1 MVCPRG
7 RNYRGCMKLGVLNI
21 IPRAFRTRGVVV
33 CLTIFIRALLN
44 FMGLAALLPVLYLI
58 LDSDNIR
65 SNTWLSAIYDYFG
78 FNSEMSFIVAVALS
92 VVLFVAVKCLVNLFL
107 YRFERDYIYSLYKF
121 LSRNLYIDYFNRGL
135 SFIKASNSAV
145 LSRNVN
151 VVCYT
156 FVSGVL
162 RPMAVL
168 LSEAILFLMLFV
180 SIAVYSPVAALL
192 TVAIFIPAVWLY
204 FALVRNRVNRYGTIE
219 NEAHRRKFRD
229 TVETYRGY
237 ADIEINNAF
246 SSMLKQFD
254 ENTDTMVSMGA
265 KNATISTLPQLF
277 TEIGIAAGMAIM
289 VALCVGLDSGSM
301 KILFGIFAVAA
312 LRLMPSVRAIMGAWT
327 SLRYNRYTIE
337 IIASANVNSQVD
349 VESSSTESLDFK
361 RSIEVD
367 DISFSFEDSQSP
379 LFSSLSFT
387 INKGEKIGINGRSG
401 AGKTTL
407 FNLLLGFYSP
417 TDGQIRIDGQVLGE
431 NNRRKWQ
438 NSIGYVSQSVF
449 LTDSTILANIALGS
463 KAEDIDMER
472 VERAVKAASLGEF
485 IAALPNGLDTR
496 IGECGALLSGG
507 QRQRIGIARALYKG
521 AQVLFF
527 DEATSSLDS
536 QTEQSINEAIV
547 ELARTNEALTIVVIA
562 HRESSL
568 GYCDRVITLK

>member
-1 MVCPRG
+1 
-7 RNYRGCMKLGVLNI
+7 MKLGVLNI
-21 IPRAFRTRGVVV
+21 IPRSFRRGGVWV
-33 CLTIFIRALLN
+33 CVTIFIRALLN

-58 LDSDNIR
+58 LDSQSIE
-65 SNTWLSAIYDYFG
+65 SNSLLAGVYNYFG
-78 FNSEMSFIVAVALS
+78 FTSDVS
-92 VVLFVAVKCLVNLFL
+92 FVASVAGAVVGFIAIKCGINLLL
-107 YRFERDYIYSLYKF
+107 YRYERDYIYSLYRY

-168 LSEAILFLMLFV
+168 LSEAMLFILLFA
-180 SIAVYSPVAALL
+180 SIALYSPLAALL

-204 FALVRNRVNRYGTIE
+204 FVLIRNRVNRYGDIE
-219 NEAHRRKFRD
+219 NDAHRRKFRD

-246 SSMLKQFD
+246 SSMLRQFD
-254 ENTDTMVSMGA
+254 ENTDTMVSVGA

-277 TEIGIAAGMAIM
+277 TEIGLAAGMALM
-289 VALCVGLDSGSM
+289 VVLCVGLDSGSM
-301 KILFGIFAVAA
+301 KILFGVFAVAA

-327 SLRYNRYTIE
+327 SLRYNRYTID
-337 IIASANVNSQVD
+337 IIASADISSPAQTVRVD
-349 VESSSTESLDFK
+349 SEQIDFK
-361 RSIEVD
+361 DCIEVENLGFK
-367 DISFSFEDSQSP
+367 FSDSQTP
-379 LFSSLSFT
+379 LFTDLSFT
-387 INKGEKIGINGRSG
+387 IRKGEKIGINGRSG

-407 FNLLLGFYSP
+407 FNLLLGFYP
-417 TDGQIRIDGQVLGE
+417 ATEGRIVIDGQVLTAE
-431 NNRRKWQ
+431 NRRRWQ

-472 VERAVKAASLGEF
+472 VQRAVAAASLSEF
-485 IAALPNGLDTR
+485 VASLPNGLNTR

-527 DEATSSLDS
+527 DEATSALDS
-536 QTEQSINEAIV
+536 QTEQSINQAIV
-547 ELARTNEALTIVVIA
+547 ELAKANQALTIVVIA

-568 GYCDRVITLK
+568 EYCDRVITLK

>member
-1 MVCPRG
+1 
-7 RNYRGCMKLGVLNI
+7 MKLGVLNI
-21 IPRAFRTRGVVV
+21 IPRSFRAKGVWVSV
-33 CLTIFIRALLN
+33 TIFIRALLN
-44 FMGLAALLPVLYLI
+44 FLGLAALLPVLYLI
-58 LDSDNIR
+58 LDSQSIQ
-65 SNTWLSAIYDYFG
+65 SNSLLSGAYNYFG
-78 FNSEMSFIVAVALS
+78 FTSEMSFVVAVAAS
-92 VVLFVAVKCLVNLFL
+92 VVGFIAIKCGINLLL
-107 YRFERDYIYSLYKF
+107 YRFERDYIYSLYRY

-168 LSEAILFLMLFV
+168 LSEAILFVLLFG
-180 SIAVYSPVAALL
+180 SIALYSPLAALL

-204 FALVRNRVNRYGTIE
+204 FALIKDRVNNYGNIE

-246 SSMLKQFD
+246 SSMLRQFD
-254 ENTDTMVSMGA
+254 DNTDTMVSVGA

-277 TEIGIAAGMAIM
+277 TEIGLAAGMALM
-289 VALCVGLDSGSM
+289 VVLCVGLDSGSL
-301 KILFGIFAVAA
+301 KILFGVFAVAA

-327 SLRYNRYTIE
+327 SLRYNRFAID
-337 IIASANVNSQVD
+337 IIASADISEQVD
-349 VESSSTESLDFK
+349 VENVVSEQLDFT
-361 RSIEVD
+361 RSIEVENLG
-367 DISFSFEDSQSP
+367 FKFEDSQSP
-379 LFSSLSFT
+379 LFTDLNFT
-387 INKGEKIGINGRSG
+387 IRKGEKIGINGRSG

-407 FNLLLGFYSP
+407 FNLLLGFYLP
-417 TDGQIRIDGQVLGE
+417 TEGQILIDGQPLTAD
-431 NNRRKWQ
+431 NRRMWQ

-449 LTDSTILANIALGS
+449 LTDSTILANIALGC

-472 VERAVKAASLGEF
+472 VVKAVEAASLSEF
-485 IAALPNGLDTR
+485 VAMLPNGLDTR

-527 DEATSSLDS
+527 DEATSSLDN

-547 ELARTNEALTIVVIA
+547 ELARSNEALTIVVIA

>member
-1 MVCPRG
+1 
-7 RNYRGCMKLGVLNI
+7 MKLGVLNI
-21 IPRAFRTRGVVV
+21 IPRSFRRGGVWV
-33 CLTIFIRALLN
+33 CVTIFIRALLN

-58 LDSDNIR
+58 LDSQSIE
-65 SNTWLSAIYDYFG
+65 SNSLLAGVYNYFG
-78 FNSEMSFIVAVALS
+78 FTSDVS
-92 VVLFVAVKCLVNLFL
+92 FVASVAGAVVGFIAIKCGINLLL
-107 YRFERDYIYSLYKF
+107 YRYERDYIYSLYRY

-168 LSEAILFLMLFV
+168 LSEAMLFILLFA
-180 SIAVYSPVAALL
+180 SIALYSPLAALL

-204 FALVRNRVNRYGTIE
+204 FALIRNRVNRYGDIE
-219 NEAHRRKFRD
+219 NDAHRRKFRD

-246 SSMLKQFD
+246 SSMLRQFD
-254 ENTDTMVSMGA
+254 ENTDTMVSVGA

-277 TEIGIAAGMAIM
+277 TEIGLAAGMALM
-289 VALCVGLDSGSM
+289 VVLCVGLDSGSM
-301 KILFGIFAVAA
+301 KILFGVFAVAA

-327 SLRYNRYTIE
+327 SLRYNRYTID
-337 IIASANVNSQVD
+337 IIASADISSPAKTVRVD
-349 VESSSTESLDFK
+349 SEQIDFK
-361 RSIEVD
+361 DCIEVENLGFK
-367 DISFSFEDSQSP
+367 FSDSQTP
-379 LFSSLSFT
+379 LFTDLSFT
-387 INKGEKIGINGRSG
+387 IRKGEKIGINGRSG

-407 FNLLLGFYSP
+407 FNLLLGFYP
-417 TDGQIRIDGQVLGE
+417 ATEGRIVIDGQVLTAE
-431 NNRRKWQ
+431 NRRRWQ

-472 VERAVKAASLGEF
+472 VQRAVAAASLSEF
-485 IAALPNGLDTR
+485 VASLPNGLNTR

-527 DEATSSLDS
+527 DEATSALDS
-536 QTEQSINEAIV
+536 QTEQSINQAIV
-547 ELARTNEALTIVVIA
+547 ELAKANQALTIVVIA

-568 GYCDRVITLK
+568 EYCDRVITLK